1 MHKFCMISRPWTH
14 HTHSSHSVELNE
26 HVLYDS
32 SVCGI
37 HSYVC
42 AYVYVCVQ
50 YIYTCT
56 YVCTHVYICI
66 YINTNTY
73 LTVNIAYSWIVWTY
87 STVTIMKVVLAVWS
101 IVLIVCLCILCDLTV
116 LHGVLTS
123 DETQACVE
131 QQEFTLLQRHEA
143 NNSCRA
149 TLIGF
154 CVPCTFTFNISLKS
168 AVLIDICSTLSV
180 LTVLYKVQG
189 WQCTGGHECSNR
201 DRQEKA
207 FLVFN
212 FYQCRNKAL
221 IMFELFSLCLQN
233 LIYCDKLLYLM
244 NELQVFYMITQT
256 SKHTA
261 NSTQSSC

>member
-1 MHKFCMISRPWTH
+1 MNMYCTIH
-14 HTHSSHSVELNE
+14 
-26 HVLYDS
+26 LY
-32 SVCGI
+32 VVFTVM
-37 HSYVC
+37 YVRM
-42 AYVYVCVQ
+42 YMCV

-201 DRQEKA
+201 DRQEKG
-207 FLVFN
+207 FLVLN
-212 FYQCRNKAL
+212 FYQCRNKAHHVWTFL
-221 IMFELFSLCLQN
+221 SLFAEPN
-233 LIYCDKLLYLM
+233 LLWQAPVLDEWTAGILHDHSNQQTHSKQHSVFLL
-244 NELQVFYMITQT
+244 NEIHVT
-256 SKHTA
+256 
-261 NSTQSSC
+261 